1 MPKNL
6 EIKLKDEKKKKKGK
20 KEDKSR
26 KKYTTRMFQQL
37 SQSNVENSHQIR
49 RSPLLSHYFQFS
61 SI

>member
-1 MPKNL
+1 MK
-6 EIKLKDEKKKKKGK
+6 KKKKKGK